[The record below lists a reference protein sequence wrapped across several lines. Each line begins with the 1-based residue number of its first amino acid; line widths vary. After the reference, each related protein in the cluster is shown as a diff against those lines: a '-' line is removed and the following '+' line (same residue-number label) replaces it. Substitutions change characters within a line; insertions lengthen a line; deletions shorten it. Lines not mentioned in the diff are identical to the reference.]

1 MEWPASGSRAAD
13 AAVFSSAAA
22 STRLPPLLRRG
33 RRPGMGLRLPS
44 LPLMAVMTLL
54 LSLLLAPLGGPHA
67 VAAASGE
74 GQDRPPPSSSSSLE
88 EQERAAVVDLE
99 LDAWGDAMA
108 LDDKAATLS
117 GPSSAPEGRFF
128 PLPGEEGNFEM
139 YKGWRDI
146 SAAENFTPMDYLSIR
161 GAVLALTPDDTDPTT
176 FPMCELF
183 KIGAPLRLHCV
194 MIAVT
199 MRSAC
204 PRVYDKLPAYL
215 PACRVSAGH
224 MCTPTHFITP
234 NDTQSTHHNLH
245 T

>member
-1 MEWPASGSRAAD
+1 
-13 AAVFSSAAA
+13 
-22 STRLPPLLRRG
+22 
-33 RRPGMGLRLPS
+33 MGLRLPS
-44 LPLMAVMTLL
+44 LPLMAVMLL
-54 LSLLLAPLGGPHA
+54 LLLLPLLLTPLGGPRA

-74 GQDRPPPSSSSSLE
+74 GQDRPPPPSSSSLE
-88 EQERAAVVDLE
+88 EQEQEPAAVVDLE

-117 GPSSAPEGRFF
+117 GSSSAPEARFF

-194 MIAVT
+194 MIAMT

-204 PRVYDKLPAYL
+204 PRVYK
-215 PACRVSAGH
+215 PACLPV
-224 MCTPTHFITP
+224 CLLP
-234 NDTQSTHHNLH
+234 
-245 T
+245 